1 MSCRGQE
8 RPAHSPRAP
17 RLGEERVVCH
27 SGRPPRAG
35 LDGGPAAHGHT
46 PSPRQ
51 RGAPERSGAEVAPCF
66 PELVTWFLP
75 PQGTRDDHMMWATNA
90 RPPAWLPRSGQLV
103 TSIGETGG
111 RNGASLT
118 LCGRT
123 GVVHYL
129 SVSGVW
135 SVSPMSRGALLPLRA
150 TLRPAA
156 GVETEP
162 TARGGRWPRPSRG
175 RSSGP
180 PRRVSGLFLGTAA
193 DSQTA
198 TTLDWDRAA
207 PGPSSTGL
215 VPDGLTLLWLELP
228 TCPARSRPWRCLG
241 RRQWPPAGTVTSRAS
256 VTRKLLLRRH
266 DTQKY
271 PSILL
276 ARGPGDDGR
285 ISVSLGDQHVPRIQN
300 RGWQALS
307 PSTADTHPPTV
318 RTRNETPGPS
328 A

>member
-1 MSCRGQE
+1 MLWEETKRGSNFVSCRGQE
-8 RPAHSPRAP
+8 RPAYSPRAP

-103 TSIGETGG
+103 TSIGETGR

-129 SVSGVW
+129 SVCVRCLECVPDEPRGSAAPARDAPASRGGGDRAHGEGRAVASSLSWEELWAATASFW
-135 SVSPMSRGALLPLRA
+135 SVPGDS
-150 TLRPAA
+150 
-156 GVETEP
+156 
-162 TARGGRWPRPSRG
+162 GRQSNRHHP
-175 RSSGP
+175 
-180 PRRVSGLFLGTAA
+180 GL
-193 DSQTA
+193 
-198 TTLDWDRAA
+198 
-207 PGPSSTGL
+207 GPSS
-215 VPDGLTLLWLELP
+215 
-228 TCPARSRPWRCLG
+228 
-241 RRQWPPAGTVTSRAS
+241 AGTVQRRAGARRAHAAVAGAADMPGAESALEVSGEAS
-256 VTRKLLLRRH
+256 VATGRDRDKPCIRHPQTASPASRHPEIPVHSPGEGSGGRR
-266 DTQKY
+266 
-271 PSILL
+271 P
-276 ARGPGDDGR
+276 
-285 ISVSLGDQHVPRIQN
+285 N
-300 RGWQALS
+300 LS
-307 PSTADTHPPTV
+307 FS
-318 RTRNETPGPS
+318 G
-328 A
+328 

>member
-66 PELVTWFLP
+66 LELVTWFLP
-75 PQGTRDDHMMWATNA
+75 PQGTRDDHMMWATNT

-103 TSIGETGG
+103 TSIGETGR

-129 SVSGVW
+129 SVCVRCLECVPDEPRGSAAPARDAPASRGGGDRAHGEGRAVASSLSWEELWAATASFW
-135 SVSPMSRGALLPLRA
+135 SVPGDS
-150 TLRPAA
+150 
-156 GVETEP
+156 
-162 TARGGRWPRPSRG
+162 GRESNRHHP
-175 RSSGP
+175 
-180 PRRVSGLFLGTAA
+180 GL
-193 DSQTA
+193 
-198 TTLDWDRAA
+198 
-207 PGPSSTGL
+207 GPSSAGL

-228 TCPARSRPWRCLG
+228 TCPAWSRPWRCLG
-241 RRQWPPAGTVTSRAS
+241 RRRWPPAGTVTSRAS

-285 ISVSLGDQHVPRIQN
+285 ISVSLGDQHVPRTQN

-318 RTRNETPGPS
+318 RTRNETLGPS